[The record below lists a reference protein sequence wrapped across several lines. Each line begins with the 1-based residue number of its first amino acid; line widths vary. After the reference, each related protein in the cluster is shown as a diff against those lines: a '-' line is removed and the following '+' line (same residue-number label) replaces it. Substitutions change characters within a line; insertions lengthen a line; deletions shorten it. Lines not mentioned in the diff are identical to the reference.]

1 MVNLSTG
8 ELLYLL
14 YAFAYT
20 EEEQKSVTQGTVK
33 RYLPKSYRTEAGTIC
48 ESLLEQKFLDSPKLR
63 RVTVSLSGK
72 EALVTNLQT
81 TDYEFTTVKGSRVV
95 NALMACL
102 KLTASFGKMG
112 EISQEKDLGFQEFV
126 EKFKK
131 FYFEE
136 RKRQSLAG
144 TYVMREKEILQKF
157 SQEYNI
163 SGDLLQRYYK
173 RLQEEGLISVV
184 QGREDKNL
192 QWVE

>member
-1 MVNLSTG
+1 MANLSTG

-20 EEEQKSVTQGTVK
+20 DEEQKSVTQGTVK
-33 RYLPKSYRTEAGTIC
+33 KYLPKSYQTEAGTIC
-48 ESLLEQKFLDSPKLR
+48 ESLLEQKFLESPKLR
-63 RVTVSLSGK
+63 RVAVSLSGK

-102 KLTASFGKMG
+102 KLTATFGKLG
-112 EISQEKDLGFQEFV
+112 KISQETDLAFEEFL

-144 TYVMREKEILQKF
+144 TYVMQEKEILQKF
-157 SQEYNI
+157 SEEYNI
-163 SGDLLQRYYK
+163 SENLLRRYYK

-192 QWVE
+192 QWIE